1 MLSTL
6 SVPRTVAVLDFPV
19 RDWQIGAEGV
29 VTMWMRAACVVAAT
43 ALMSAPSSAA
53 VLCQK
58 KSGTVVVREA
68 CKKKETPLDLAEVVG
83 GSGAIVVDANGKIV
97 GSIADVEAGGGPRV
111 VRRVGDVSLLL
122 RVNAG
127 GFTESQAGFFY
138 ESTDC
143 TGQILLPA
151 TAGSLFADASVR
163 SGVAYYAAGTPVTF
177 TARSSL
183 GPTLTP
189 GMCFAGTFVPPDLC
203 CTPFPSPIA
212 LPAVPATTLDVS
224 TLGLAPPFRVQ
235 GF

>member
-1 MLSTL
+1 M
-6 SVPRTVAVLDFPV
+6 AVLDFPV
-19 RDWQIGAEGV
+19 RAWQIGAGV
-29 VTMWMRAACVVAAT
+29 VTMWMRAACVAAAT
-43 ALMSAPSSAA
+43 ALMSAPGSAA

-58 KSGTVVVREA
+58 KSGAVVVREA
-68 CKKKETPLDLAEVVG
+68 CKKKETPLDLAGVVG
-83 GSGAIVVDANGKIV
+83 GSGAIVVDANGKVV
-97 GSIADVEAGGGPRV
+97 GAIADVEAGGGPRV
-111 VRRVGDVSLLL
+111 ARRVGDVLLLL

-151 TAGSLFADASVR
+151 TAGSLFAEATVR

-177 TARSSL
+177 TTRSSL

-189 GMCFAGTFVPPDLC
+189 GMCFGGGTFVPPDLC

-212 LPAVPATTLDVS
+212 LSAVPATTLDVS

-235 GF
+235 GL